1 MYKEISTRNASKI
14 MLNLLTKNNKFIIG
28 GSADVAKSVMTNLD
42 HSTSINKES
51 FNGQIINYGIREFA
65 MGSINNGI
73 VLHGGVKAFGG
84 SFLVFSD
91 YMKPSIRMAS
101 LMHLNNIYLFSH
113 DSIAV
118 GEDGPTH
125 QPIEQLAM
133 LRSIPGVNVIRP
145 CNECET
151 KLAYKQAFSSNNPVG
166 IILTRQNLI
175 TKHLVDEEHFNKGVN
190 FKKRSGYNECPIC
203 GNLKY
208 KTSKLCS
215 NCRNIEKKEIINN
228 KTLGYYTEG
237 KQYLTTKCNDIRK
250 AARKTLE
257 ESSVEKVCA
266 YCHNNE
272 YDQILEVHHIKGIL
286 EFDKTCTIGEI
297 NSIENLVWLCPNH
310 HRMLELGLI
319 KL

>member
-1 MYKEISTRNASKI
+1 MKMDWTKEKENLEQMIKNGVPYEKIGRIYNISGNGIKKVAKR
-14 MLNLLTKNNKFIIG
+14 LNIELPVKRIINNK
-28 GSADVAKSVMTNLD
+28 
-42 HSTSINKES
+42 
-51 FNGQIINYGIREFA
+51 
-65 MGSINNGI
+65 
-73 VLHGGVKAFGG
+73 
-84 SFLVFSD
+84 
-91 YMKPSIRMAS
+91 
-101 LMHLNNIYLFSH
+101 
-113 DSIAV
+113 
-118 GEDGPTH
+118 
-125 QPIEQLAM
+125 
-133 LRSIPGVNVIRP
+133 
-145 CNECET
+145 
-151 KLAYKQAFSSNNPVG
+151 
-166 IILTRQNLI
+166 
-175 TKHLVDEEHFNKGVN
+175 EHFNKGVN
-190 FKKRSGYNECPIC
+190 FKKRSGYDECPIC

-215 NCRNIEKKEIINN
+215 KCRNIEKKEIINN

-237 KQYLTTKCNDIRK
+237 KQYLATKCNDIRK

-266 YCHNNE
+266 YCHNHE